1 MESELFGHE
10 KGAFTSA
17 DAPRVGRFEL
27 ADRGTILLDEITEIE
42 LPLQAKLLRV
52 LQEKSY
58 ERVGSSQSRTTN
70 VRVIASTNRDL
81 RQEVTQGR
89 FRQDLY
95 YRLAV
100 VLLEVPPLRHRLS
113 DVPLL
118 VEHVASQVGG
128 RLHRQPAEFSS
139 AALDLLSH
147 YHWPGNV
154 RELENLVTRASVLAG
169 EEAITA
175 DDVRSWLLEGEN
187 GAPSKNGSDQSTLS
201 AGMKLEDMITT
212 TAIGPRL
219 PRPSALA
226 SGR

>member
-1 MESELFGHE
+1 
-10 KGAFTSA
+10 
-17 DAPRVGRFEL
+17 
-27 ADRGTILLDEITEIE
+27 
-42 LPLQAKLLRV
+42 
-52 LQEKSY
+52 
-58 ERVGSSQSRTTN
+58 
-70 VRVIASTNRDL
+70 VIASTNRDL

-201 AGMKLEDMITT
+201 AGMKLEDMERKLIEATLDHYDGHR
-212 TAIGPRL
+212 AKAAQALGIGIRTLTNKLRLYGYAPRAKVFA
-219 PRPSALA
+219 RVA
-226 SGR
+226 